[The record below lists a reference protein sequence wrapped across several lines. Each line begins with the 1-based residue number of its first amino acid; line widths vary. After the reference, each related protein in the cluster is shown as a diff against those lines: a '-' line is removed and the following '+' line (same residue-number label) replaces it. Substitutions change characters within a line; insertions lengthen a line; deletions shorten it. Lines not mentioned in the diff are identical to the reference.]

1 LGYLC
6 GFPGH
11 NHYRPW
17 LKDPAFKN
25 LCRKHLAHVLLL
37 FGRGFLF
44 ALIDGAIGMSYG
56 VTSTTFSLSM
66 GIPPAS
72 ASMGV
77 HLSEIMSNGIAGWMH
92 YRMGN
97 VNWKLV

>member
-1 LGYLC
+1 
-6 GFPGH
+6 
-11 NHYRPW
+11 
-17 LKDPAFKN
+17 
-25 LCRKHLAHVLLL
+25 
-37 FGRGFLF
+37 
-44 ALIDGAIGMSYG
+44 
-56 VTSTTFSLSM
+56 M

-97 VNWKLV
+97 VNWKLFKLLLYTGHYRCSYRCVSAIVFRTL